1 MLFITAFRRLNST
14 AAKACICTTAR
25 ATGNAVSVSVNSDGS
40 NNMGLLALL
49 AGGAVVATGIRES
62 ENKTGCTAIA
72 AVVGKKDFDAR

>member
-1 MLFITAFRRLNST
+1 MLLTTAFRRLNST

-25 ATGNAVSVSVNSDGS
+25 ASGNAVSASASGDGS

-49 AGGAVVATGIRES
+49 AGGAVIATGVQKS

-72 AVVGKKDFDAR
+72 AVVGKKDFGAR